1 MTTSRF
7 ITYRDF
13 PCRPQRQNGES
24 LVGYLYRLMSA
35 NGHAI
40 STGGHYRTLQELYRG
55 DLMRSREPLQ
65 RLANFIGNPSYQY
78 APFWRERLLMQY
90 SVESSGGLSFP
101 KLRADSPWMCPTC
114 MQEAPYHREY
124 WVLPLASTCPRHGV
138 SLSACCGVCGG
149 ALTWATLQAGWR
161 CVRGHV
167 IYDASPIAAEK
178 SAARDQLFSIHRHFA
193 FDGGVTPLLE
203 RYRDD
208 ATIHEM
214 HVAYYWAVVPR
225 RVGAAWGLSLPR
237 PRATENNPTATRS
250 AKPANSNA
258 VPLSHAFPR
267 WVYLWRIVMQPLG
280 AHIPMPLTV
289 LSHVARRRPTR
300 THTTS
305 QHAPQQGT
313 RAATVAESL
322 YVRRIM
328 QLPHMLVYL
337 SELMPRSVGLSAL
350 SYFDRWWPEV
360 AQAARTAGLLGR
372 HGLDERDAHTPK
384 LRQTATHRTLV
395 ETTVVAL
402 LNHLLFAAS
411 MAFGAQELARFWSSF
426 VLPRSL
432 PGNTRKPM
440 YRRLTAYLMTC
451 PLPELTTWNEQIAA
465 DLAQRHQELS
475 DALR

>member
-1 MTTSRF
+1 
-7 ITYRDF
+7 
-13 PCRPQRQNGES
+13 
-24 LVGYLYRLMSA
+24 
-35 NGHAI
+35 
-40 STGGHYRTLQELYRG
+40 
-55 DLMRSREPLQ
+55 
-65 RLANFIGNPSYQY
+65 
-78 APFWRERLLMQY
+78 
-90 SVESSGGLSFP
+90 
-101 KLRADSPWMCPTC
+101 
-114 MQEAPYHREY
+114 
-124 WVLPLASTCPRHGV
+124 
-138 SLSACCGVCGG
+138 
-149 ALTWATLQAGWR
+149 
-161 CVRGHV
+161 
-167 IYDASPIAAEK
+167 
-178 SAARDQLFSIHRHFA
+178 
-193 FDGGVTPLLE
+193 
-203 RYRDD
+203 
-208 ATIHEM
+208 
-214 HVAYYWAVVPR
+214 
-225 RVGAAWGLSLPR
+225 
-237 PRATENNPTATRS
+237 
-250 AKPANSNA
+250 
-258 VPLSHAFPR
+258 
-267 WVYLWRIVMQPLG
+267 
-280 AHIPMPLTV
+280 
-289 LSHVARRRPTR
+289 
-300 THTTS
+300 
-305 QHAPQQGT
+305 
-313 RAATVAESL
+313 
-322 YVRRIM
+322 M